1 MSVKITESDYRAWL
15 AFMWTI
21 FTFTIVLFLI
31 YRGNNMQDITTAVS
45 VFLPLDAVFIQ
56 SYFKSKE

>member
-1 MSVKITESDYRAWL
+1 MLTESDYRALL

-21 FTFTIVLFLI
+21 LTFTIIFYTI
-31 YRGNNMQDITTAVS
+31 YKGGALQDVASIAGL
-45 VFLPLDAVFIQ
+45 FLPLDAVFIQ